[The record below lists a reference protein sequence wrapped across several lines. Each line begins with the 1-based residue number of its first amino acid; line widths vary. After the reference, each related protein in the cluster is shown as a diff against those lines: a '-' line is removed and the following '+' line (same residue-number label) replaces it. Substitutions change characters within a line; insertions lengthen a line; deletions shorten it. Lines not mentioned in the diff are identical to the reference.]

1 MLIRSALACALLGAC
16 VGGDGGFEPFAVT
29 FDPCEPVRLAAVDP
43 TAAEMAS
50 LEVASQM
57 WTAVG
62 IDGMTPTIAGSAAPR
77 VGQQID
83 VYFEEAAPAFY
94 GFYDP
99 DLGDLYINR
108 KLENDRGRAVTMAHE
123 LGHAF
128 GLRHVDGRPS
138 VMNSGNLET
147 APTAEDARALA
158 ELWGR
163 CTDAPPPVVAV
174 P

>member
-1 MLIRSALACALLGAC
+1 M
-16 VGGDGGFEPFAVT
+16 GGEGDPAPFAVT
-29 FDPCEPVRLAAVDP
+29 FDPCESVRLAAIAP

-50 LEVASQM
+50 LEEASQM
-57 WTAVG
+57 WTRVG
-62 IDGMTPTIAGSAAPR
+62 VDTVNATIADGRPEAD
-77 VGQQID
+77 QQIE

-108 KLENDRGRAVTMAHE
+108 KLDDDHGRAVTAAHE

-128 GLRHVDGRPS
+128 GLRHIEDRPS
-138 VMNSGNLET
+138 VMNSGNLEIGPNE
-147 APTAEDARALA
+147 ADARALE

-163 CTDAPPPVVAV
+163 CVEAPPLTKRL
-174 P
+174 